1 MPEILLLLDE
11 QSGDEVEFGLGK
23 LIERA
28 HRHFA
33 RAHLANERPF
43 LRFDLLF
50 DDRPFSRGA
59 VAVSSAGRG

>member
-1 MPEILLLLDE
+1 
-11 QSGDEVEFGLGK
+11 